1 MGMVNR
7 FDVFLV
13 SLDPT
18 LGAEIQKTRPCVVI
32 SPDQMNRNMRTVLIA
47 PMTSKGRDYPMR
59 VPCQFENK
67 PGEVILDQIRV
78 VDKRRLIKRLGRVSD
93 AEGQLILNVLAEIF
107 AE

>member
-1 MGMVNR
+1 MVNR
-7 FDVFLV
+7 FDIFLV

-18 LGAEIQKTRPCVVI
+18 IGAEIKKTRPCVVI

-59 VPCQFENK
+59 VACQFENK
-67 PGEVILDQIRV
+67 PGEVILDQIRG

-93 AEGQLILNVLAEIF
+93 AEGQLILKVLMEMF

>member
-1 MGMVNR
+1 MVNR

-18 LGAEIQKTRPCVVI
+18 IGAEIQKTRPCVVI

-59 VPCQFENK
+59 VACQFENK
-67 PGEVILDQIRV
+67 PGEVILDQTRG

-93 AEGQLILNVLAEIF
+93 AEGQLILKVLMEMF

>member
-1 MGMVNR
+1 MVNR
-7 FDVFLV
+7 FDIFLV

-18 LGAEIQKTRPCVVI
+18 IGAEIQKTRPCVVI

-59 VPCQFENK
+59 VACQFENK
-67 PGEVILDQIRV
+67 PGEVILDQIRG

-93 AEGQLILNVLAEIF
+93 SEGQLILKVLMEMF

>member
-13 SLDPT
+13 CLDPT
-18 LGAEIQKTRPCVVI
+18 IGAEIQKTRPCVVI

-59 VPCQFENK
+59 VACQFENK
-67 PGEVILDQIRV
+67 PGEIVLDQIRC
-78 VDKRRLIKRLGRVSD
+78 VDKRRLIKRLGEISD
-93 AEGQLILNVLAEIF
+93 AEGRSVLKVLAEIF

>member
-1 MGMVNR
+1 MVNR

-18 LGAEIQKTRPCVVI
+18 IGAEIQKTRPCVVI

-59 VPCQFENK
+59 VACQFENK
-67 PGEVILDQIRV
+67 PGEVILDQIRG

-93 AEGQLILNVLAEIF
+93 AEGQLILKVLMEMF

>member
-1 MGMVNR
+1 MVNR

-18 LGAEIQKTRPCVVI
+18 IGAEIQKTRPCVVI

-59 VPCQFENK
+59 VACQFENK
-67 PGEVILDQIRV
+67 PGEVILDQIRG

-93 AEGQLILNVLAEIF
+93 SEGQLILKVLMEMF

>member
-1 MGMVNR
+1 MGVVNR

-18 LGAEIQKTRPCVVI
+18 IGAEIQKMRPCVVI

-59 VPCQFENK
+59 VACQFENK
-67 PGEVILDQIRV
+67 PGEIILDQIRC
-78 VDKRRLIKRLGRVSD
+78 VDKRRLIKRLGEISD
-93 AEGQLILNVLAEIF
+93 AEGRSVLKVLAEIF

>member
-1 MGMVNR
+1 MVNR

-18 LGAEIQKTRPCVVI
+18 IGAEIQKTRPCVVI

-59 VPCQFENK
+59 VACQFENK
-67 PGEVILDQIRV
+67 PGEVILDQIRG
-78 VDKRRLIKRLGRVSD
+78 VDKRRLVRRLGRVSD
-93 AEGQLILNVLAEIF
+93 AEGQLILKVLMEIF